1 MDELVKM
8 TAEEKAEFESFR
20 KAKEEE
26 ARKARARENRDTY
39 KAIVDETI
47 NEVFPSL
54 QEVSDAL
61 VEKKKGVYDTF
72 QKALVMKADIYEV
85 RPDQQSNTF
94 TNSAGNRRITL
105 GQYATDDYDDTVNEG
120 IEKVRQYIGSLAKDQ
135 ESKMLVDAIM
145 RLLSRDKKG
154 NLKASRVMQLRK
166 MSEES
171 GSEMFIDGVRI
182 IEEAYRPSIS
192 KYYVKAEFKNE
203 LGAWV
208 NIPLGMT
215 EA

>member
-1 MDELVKM
+1 
-8 TAEEKAEFESFR
+8 
-20 KAKEEE
+20 
-26 ARKARARENRDTY
+26 
-39 KAIVDETI
+39 VDETI
-47 NEVFPSL
+47 NGVFPSL
-54 QEVSDAL
+54 QEVSNAL

-85 RPDQQSNTF
+85 RPAQQSNTF
-94 TNSAGNRRITL
+94 TNSAGNRRIIL

-171 GSEMFIDGVRI
+171 GNEMFIDGVRI
-182 IEEAYRPSIS
+182 IEEAYRPAVS